1 MDMVSYYSSNRNFYV
16 QCVINCN
23 LIITGNKTMNQYRY
37 IKLRNGEDIIAITHV
52 KEDTGTVEMT
62 LPCNV
67 GLSPSITGKGSVI
80 KLSPLV
86 PFTRDNKVVIA
97 ASEVVYT
104 TSIDDKFIQFYDK
117 ACKDWIH
124 LRDDIGLDVMSP
136 KQELDK
142 GSDALARLTEVM
154 RDRMIPEE
162 ELALEE
168 EMELLES
175 ELELEK
181 KKLLH

>member
-1 MDMVSYYSSNRNFYV
+1 MS
-16 QCVINCN
+16 
-23 LIITGNKTMNQYRY
+23 QYRY
-37 IKLRNGEDIIAITHV
+37 IKLRNGEDIIAMTQI

-67 GLSPSITGKGSVI
+67 GLTPSVTGKGSVI

-142 GSDALARLTEVM
+142 GSDALARMTEIM
-154 RDRMIPEE
+154 RERMIPEE

-168 EMELLES
+168 ELDLLEY
-175 ELELEK
+175 EKQMEK
-181 KKLLH
+181 KKILH

>member
-1 MDMVSYYSSNRNFYV
+1 MVSHYPRDWNFYV
-16 QCVINCN
+16 ECNINSHFT
-23 LIITGNKTMNQYRY
+23 IISNKTMSQYRY
-37 IKLRNGEDIIAITHV
+37 IKLRNGEDIIAMTQI

-67 GLSPSITGKGSVI
+67 GLTPSMTGKGSVI

-86 PFTRDNKVVIA
+86 PFTRDNKVIIA

-117 ACKDWIH
+117 ACKDWIQ
-124 LRDDIGLDVMSP
+124 LRDDIGLDIMSP

-142 GSDALARLTEVM
+142 GSDAFQRFAEM
-154 RDRMIPEE
+154 IKDQRMIPEE
-162 ELALEE
+162 ELALEDE
-168 EMELLES
+168 LDLLEF
-175 ELELEK
+175 EKQMDK
-181 KKLLH
+181 KKILH